1 MNHYSFCTAVLMQ
14 SFESRRTAYL
24 NMFNI
29 PVPNLDF
36 LCIQQS
42 NAAITGKNYAN
53 LYFDAKHLVK
63 GLNRGW

>member
-1 MNHYSFCTAVLMQ
+1 MH
-14 SFESRRTAYL
+14 
-24 NMFNI
+24 
-29 PVPNLDF
+29 
-36 LCIQQS
+36 QQS